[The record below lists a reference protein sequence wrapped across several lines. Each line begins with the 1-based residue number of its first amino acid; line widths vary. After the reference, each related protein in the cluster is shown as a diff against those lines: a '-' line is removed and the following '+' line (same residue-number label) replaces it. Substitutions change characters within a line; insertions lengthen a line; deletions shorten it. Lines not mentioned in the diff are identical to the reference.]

1 MKKRNAKVFAM
12 FMTSVLTFTSMAPA
26 TVLAA
31 EEEVVA
37 AEVAEEATEEVDE
50 EEGVV
55 GEAAVL
61 EEEDST
67 EEVAEE
73 TEAVETEAEV
83 EDEELVGKIVSDDA
97 RELNHGF
104 CGYGDTNY
112 ESATIQW
119 KYMSDKTLILE
130 AKGQD
135 RDMEDY
141 ASYADTPW
149 GKLELDIK
157 GVEVQG
163 EVNNIG
169 EHAFET
175 SNVEKV
181 ELSFYV
187 KKVGKYA
194 FANCESLKDVKF
206 NDPSKA
212 MIEVYDDSAFE
223 NCVNLVTITFTKDL
237 QYINRKAFYNC
248 EKLAVEL
255 SFDTNLK
262 AILAGAFWGC
272 KAIKTLYVPYS
283 VLYIGGEATGGL
295 STTDAASSTEPETKL
310 GAFANCTGLTEVTFQ
325 EPMNGEGIKDIDDFA
340 FYGCIKLPNIELPTT
355 LVHLGDYVFSNCT
368 SLSTA
373 VVNGT
378 DMPIRLFGT
387 FSRCTSLSMVTLG
400 TWTWNDPIEKDWGWY
415 ESNIT
420 EIGYETFMDC
430 TSLKKV
436 VLSPVEMDECKAIG
450 DSAFWRCQSLK
461 KFDMPAWI
469 ESIGNYAFRNC
480 YILDDVEVPDRV
492 KTIGD
497 NAFYNCVGMSNIL
510 LPTSITKIGAKC
522 VTCDDDRKMT
532 LVDVYFRGSETQ
544 WTTVLS
550 NTDKSNVLLKA
561 EYETIKA
568 NVYPY
573 TESIVYVDT
582 YSEDEPELNVS
593 YEYNSTNEH
602 IPVNVSANYSKSD
615 VDESADCVLVTWD
628 KVEGGQRYEIYQNH
642 QGTSTVEKQMDTIVP
657 VWTMV
662 KGVPV
667 LKYDPLISTLV
678 RGDLYNWRVRAR
690 IDSTYY
696 SKLSERETYQIP
708 ANSAVV
714 PVEALT
720 FDQAEYDVTVGKD
733 IDVVLGI
740 TPDNASATT
749 FSWATSN
756 PAVATAGPAL
766 DGKSA
771 VIHGVAEGSTTI
783 TVTSANGKKATFTI
797 NVKPVGTAEVSA
809 IALDKSSVTVGVGYS
824 SNIVATITPEG
835 ADTRLTW
842 KSGNNDVVKVTPLD
856 DGKSAVINGLEEG
869 EAVITV
875 TSANG
880 VKATCTVTVTAAT
893 SDQVEGFVNRIYSV
907 WLERTANTK
916 DTADWTNKLKSGEW
930 SGAMVAEYF
939 VFSKES
945 MDMERTDEEF
955 IDALY
960 KLLMNR
966 DPAADP
972 EGYAYWKGQMEN
984 GMSKYQVV
992 ASFIASPEYTSIC
1005 QSYGITR
1012 GDIDMDTI
1020 GQVQQFVDRFYT
1032 LAMQRESDQA
1042 GVDYWTAGLRRN
1054 EFNGASIANN
1064 FFFSEE
1070 FAKKNTTDQQYIEL
1084 LYNVMMGRA
1093 SDPDGMAYWIG
1104 QINGG
1109 MIRQDVLNGFVTS
1122 PEFTAICADYGIT
1135 RGL

>member
-1 MKKRNAKVFAM
+1 M

-26 TVLAA
+26 TALAA

-37 AEVAEEATEEVDE
+37 VEVAEEATEEVVE

-83 EDEELVGKIVSDDA
+83 EVEDEELVGVSEDA
-97 RELNHGF
+97 RELSHGV
-104 CGYGDTNY
+104 CGVGDL
-112 ESATIQW
+112 ESDYANATIQW
-119 KYMSDKTLILE
+119 KYMSDKTLVLE
-130 AKGQD
+130 AKGQS
-135 RDMEDY
+135 RDMQDY

-149 GKLELDIK
+149 GKRELDIRA
-157 GVEVQG
+157 VEVQG

-169 EHAFET
+169 NHAFET

-181 ELSFYV
+181 ELSYYV
-187 KKVGKYA
+187 LKVGEFA
-194 FANCESLKDVKF
+194 FADCESLKNVEF
-206 NDPSKA
+206 NDPTKA
-212 MIEVYDDSAFE
+212 MIQEYDDSAFE

-262 AILAGAFWGC
+262 AILPGAFWGC
-272 KAIKTLYVPYS
+272 KAIKSLFVPYS
-283 VLYIGGEATGGL
+283 VLSIGGEAVGGM
-295 STTDAASSTEPETKL
+295 TTSEAASSDEPETKL
-310 GAFANCTGLTEVTFQ
+310 GAFANCTGLKEITFQ
-325 EPMNGEGIKDIDDFA
+325 EPMNGEGIKNIGDFA
-340 FYGCIKLPNIELPTT
+340 FYGCTSLPNIELPTT
-355 LVHLGDYVFSNCT
+355 LYNLGDYAFSNCT

-373 VVNGT
+373 VVNDTDGT
-378 DMPIRLFGT
+378 IRLYGT
-387 FSRCTSLSMVTLG
+387 FSRCTSLAKVTLG
-400 TWTWNDPIEKDWGWY
+400 TWTWNDPDLEDYGWY
-415 ESNIT
+415 NSNIST
-420 EIGYETFMDC
+420 IGFEAFMDC

-436 VLSPVEMDECKAIG
+436 ILSPVKMIECKSIG

-469 ESIGNYAFRNC
+469 ESIGNNAFRNC
-480 YILDDVEVPDRV
+480 YILDDVEVPDQV
-492 KTIGD
+492 EEIGD

-510 LPTSITKIGAKC
+510 LPVSLKNGGIGAKC
-522 VTCDDDRKMT
+522 VTCDDNRKMT
-532 LVDVYFRGSETQ
+532 LVDVYFRGGDGTGSDWEKVQSATDD
-544 WTTVLS
+544 S
-550 NTDKSNVLLKA
+550 NTLLKA
-561 EYETIKA
+561 PYETIKA
-568 NVYPY
+568 NLYPY
-573 TESIVYVDT
+573 TEEIIYVDT
-582 YSEDEPELNVS
+582 YSEDDPSIKVS
-593 YEYNSTNEH
+593 YEYNEVNPH
-602 IPVNVSANYSKSD
+602 IPVDVKANYSKSE
-615 VDESADCVLVTWD
+615 VDESADCVIVGWS

-708 ANSAVV
+708 ANSADV

-720 FDQAEYDVTVGKD
+720 FDQGEYDVTVGKD
-733 IDVVLGI
+733 IDVNLGI
-740 TPDNASATT
+740 TPSNASATT
-749 FSWATSN
+749 FSWATSD
-756 PAVATAGPAL
+756 AGVATAGPAL

-771 VIHGVAEGSTTI
+771 TIHGVAVGTTTI

-797 NVKPVGTAEVSA
+797 NVKPVGTSEVTA
-809 IALDKSSVTVGVGYS
+809 ITLDKTAVTVGVGYS
-824 SNIVATITPEG
+824 ANLVANITPTD

-875 TSANG
+875 TSSNG
-880 VKATCTVTVTAAT
+880 VKATCNVTITAAQ
-893 SDQVEGFVNRIYSV
+893 SDQVEAFVDRIYSV
-907 WLERTANTK
+907 WLERSANSK
-916 DTADWTNKLKSGEW
+916 DTADWTSKLKSGEW

-945 MDMERTDEEF
+945 MDMNRTNEDF
-955 IDALY
+955 IDDLY

-966 DPAADP
+966 NPADDPT
-972 EGYAYWKGQMEN
+972 GYAYWKGQMEN

-1020 GQVQQFVDRFYT
+1020 GQVQQFVD
-1032 LAMQRESDQA
+1032 
-1042 GVDYWTAGLRRN
+1042 
-1054 EFNGASIANN
+1054 
-1064 FFFSEE
+1064 
-1070 FAKKNTTDQQYIEL
+1070 
-1084 LYNVMMGRA
+1084 
-1093 SDPDGMAYWIG
+1093 
-1104 QINGG
+1104 
-1109 MIRQDVLNGFVTS
+1109 
-1122 PEFTAICADYGIT
+1122 
-1135 RGL
+1135 